1 VRGFG
6 AASLPHRE
14 RVEPIHQVRS
24 ITGIQLHQSCI
35 SAEIADAGRQ
45 GGWSKRL
52 LPWIPIGAAL
62 AYPWTLR
69 LFHAAIIAQPRS
81 VVPAIW
87 LILAFALPLSCLVF
101 AWRYAG
107 RSGDGPPIARRVA
120 FVALAAPPLFV
131 STGVVSSLLHSPLPD
146 LWAWSILWLALGVGT
161 AVASS
166 RDRPPSPGAKTGRLR
181 VAHGISALAILLFV
195 AFHLTNHLFGLF
207 GPAIHAQVMAL
218 GRVLYRSRLVEPVLV
233 AILLFQVASGLK
245 LAWRWSARPLDA
257 AGVLQVGSG
266 GYLAAFILTHLNS
279 AFVSARWVHK
289 IPTDWAW
296 ATGAPDG
303 LLLDAWNIRLLPHYA
318 LGVFFI
324 IAHVFC
330 GLRTVL
336 LAHGVRPSTANR
348 LWASGLL
355 CAGGVSL
362 LITAALCGLRI

>member
-1 VRGFG
+1 
-6 AASLPHRE
+6 L
-14 RVEPIHQVRS
+14 
-24 ITGIQLHQSCI
+24 
-35 SAEIADAGRQ
+35 AEIAKAGRQ
-45 GGWSKRL
+45 RDWPKRL

-69 LFHAAIIAQPRS
+69 LFHEAIIAQPQS
-81 VVPAIW
+81 VVPGIW
-87 LILAFALPLSCLVF
+87 LILTFALPFSCLVF
-101 AWRYAG
+101 AWRCAG
-107 RSGDGPPIARRVA
+107 RSGDALSIVRRVA

-131 STGVVSSLLHSPLPD
+131 STGVISSLVHSPVPD
-146 LWAWSILWLALGVGT
+146 LWTWSILWLALGVGA
-161 AVASS
+161 AVANSKGQP
-166 RDRPPSPGAKTGRLR
+166 RPPGATTDRLR
-181 VAHGISALAILLFV
+181 AMHGISALAILLFV

-207 GPAIHAQVMAL
+207 GAVMHAQVMAI
-218 GRVLYRSRLVEPVLV
+218 GRVVYRSRFVEPVFV

-266 GYLAAFILTHLNS
+266 AYLAAFILTHLNS

-289 IPTDWAW
+289 IPTNWAW

-318 LGVFFI
+318 LGVFFV

-336 LAHGVRPSTANR
+336 LAHGVRPPMADR
-348 LWASGLL
+348 AWACGLL
-355 CAGGVSL
+355 GAGGVSL
-362 LITAALCGLRI
+362 MITAALCGLRV

>member
-1 VRGFG
+1 
-6 AASLPHRE
+6 LP
-14 RVEPIHQVRS
+14 EP
-24 ITGIQLHQSCI
+24 CI
-35 SAEIADAGRQ
+35 SAESADTGRQ
-45 GGWSKRL
+45 RGWPKRL
-52 LPWIPIGAAL
+52 LPWIPIGMAL

-69 LFHAAIIAQPRS
+69 LFHEAIVAQPRS

-101 AWRYAG
+101 AWRHAE
-107 RSGDGPPIARRVA
+107 RSGDVLPVVRRVA

-131 STGVVSSLLHSPLPD
+131 STGVVSSLIHSPLPD
-146 LWAWSILWLALGVGT
+146 LWAWSILWLALGVGA
-161 AVASS
+161 AVVSS
-166 RDRPPSPGAKTGRLR
+166 KGQPRPPGVMTGRLR
-181 VAHGISALAILLFV
+181 VAHGVSALAILLFL

-207 GPAIHAQVMAL
+207 GPVTHAQVMAI
-218 GRVLYRSRLVEPVLV
+218 GRVVYRSRFVEPVFV
-233 AILLFQVASGLK
+233 AILLFQVASGAK

-266 GYLAAFILTHLNS
+266 AYLAAFILTHLNS
-279 AFVSARWVHK
+279 AFVSARWVHN

-303 LLLDAWNIRLLPHYA
+303 LLMDAWNIRLLPHYA
-318 LGVFFI
+318 LGVFFV

-336 LAHGVRPSTANR
+336 LAHGVRPPAANR

>member
-1 VRGFG
+1 M
-6 AASLPHRE
+6 
-14 RVEPIHQVRS
+14 
-24 ITGIQLHQSCI
+24 
-35 SAEIADAGRQ
+35 
-45 GGWSKRL
+45 
-52 LPWIPIGAAL
+52 AL

-69 LFHAAIIAQPRS
+69 LFHEAIVAQPRS

-101 AWRYAG
+101 AWRHAE
-107 RSGDGPPIARRVA
+107 RSGDVLPVVRRVA

-131 STGVVSSLLHSPLPD
+131 STGVVSSLIHSPLPD
-146 LWAWSILWLALGVGT
+146 LWAWSILWLALGVGA
-161 AVASS
+161 AVVSS
-166 RDRPPSPGAKTGRLR
+166 KGQPRPPGVMTGRLR
-181 VAHGISALAILLFV
+181 VAHGVSALAILLFL

-207 GPAIHAQVMAL
+207 GPVTHAQVMAI
-218 GRVLYRSRLVEPVLV
+218 GRVVYRSRFVEPVFV
-233 AILLFQVASGLK
+233 AILLFQVASGAK

-266 GYLAAFILTHLNS
+266 AYLAAFILTHLNS
-279 AFVSARWVHK
+279 AFVSARWVHN

-303 LLLDAWNIRLLPHYA
+303 LLMDAWNIRLLPHYA
-318 LGVFFI
+318 LGVFFV

-336 LAHGVRPSTANR
+336 LAHGVRPPAANR

>member
-1 VRGFG
+1 M
-6 AASLPHRE
+6 P
-14 RVEPIHQVRS
+14 EP
-24 ITGIQLHQSCI
+24 CI
-35 SAEIADAGRQ
+35 LAEKANAGRQ
-45 GGWSKRL
+45 RGWPKRL
-52 LPWIPIGAAL
+52 LPWIPIGTAL

-69 LFHAAIIAQPRS
+69 LFHEAIIAQPQS

-87 LILAFALPLSCLVF
+87 LILAFALPLSCLAF
-101 AWRYAG
+101 AWRCAG
-107 RSGDGPPIARRVA
+107 RSGDAPPVVRRVA
-120 FVALAAPPLFV
+120 FIALAAPPLFV
-131 STGVVSSLLHSPLPD
+131 STGVVSSLVRSPVPD
-146 LWAWSILWLALGVGT
+146 LCVWSALWLALGVG
-161 AVASS
+161 AVVASS
-166 RDRPPSPGAKTGRLR
+166 KGQLRPPGVMMGRLR
-181 VAHGISALAILLFV
+181 VAHGISAMAILLFV

-207 GPAIHAQVMAL
+207 GLVTHAQVMAI
-218 GRVLYRSRLVEPVLV
+218 GRVVYRSRFVEPVFV
-233 AILLFQVASGLK
+233 AILLFQVASGFK

-266 GYLAAFILTHLNS
+266 AYLAAFILTHLNS

-318 LGVFFI
+318 LGVFFV

-336 LAHGVRPSTANR
+336 LAHGVRPSTADR
-348 LWASGLL
+348 VWACGLL
-355 CAGGVSL
+355 GAGGVSL

>member
-1 VRGFG
+1 M
-6 AASLPHRE
+6 
-14 RVEPIHQVRS
+14 
-24 ITGIQLHQSCI
+24 
-35 SAEIADAGRQ
+35 
-45 GGWSKRL
+45 
-52 LPWIPIGAAL
+52 AL

-69 LFHAAIIAQPRS
+69 LFHEAIVAQPRS

-101 AWRYAG
+101 AWRHAE
-107 RSGDGPPIARRVA
+107 RSGDVLPVVRRVA

-131 STGVVSSLLHSPLPD
+131 STGVVSSLIHSPLPD
-146 LWAWSILWLALGVGT
+146 LWAWSILWLALGVGA
-161 AVASS
+161 AVESS
-166 RDRPPSPGAKTGRLR
+166 KGQPRPPGVMTGRLR
-181 VAHGISALAILLFV
+181 VAHGVSALAILLFL

-207 GPAIHAQVMAL
+207 GPVTHAQVMAI
-218 GRVLYRSRLVEPVLV
+218 GRVVYRSRFVEPVFV
-233 AILLFQVASGLK
+233 AILLFQVASGAK

-266 GYLAAFILTHLNS
+266 AYLAAFILTHLNS
-279 AFVSARWVHK
+279 AFVSARWVHN

-303 LLLDAWNIRLLPHYA
+303 LLMDAWNIRLLPHYA
-318 LGVFFI
+318 LGVFFV

-336 LAHGVRPSTANR
+336 LAHGVRPSAANR
-348 LWASGLL
+348 LWASGLV

>member
-1 VRGFG
+1 M
-6 AASLPHRE
+6 
-14 RVEPIHQVRS
+14 
-24 ITGIQLHQSCI
+24 
-35 SAEIADAGRQ
+35 
-45 GGWSKRL
+45 
-52 LPWIPIGAAL
+52 AL

-69 LFHAAIIAQPRS
+69 LFHEAIVAQPRS

-101 AWRYAG
+101 AWRHAE
-107 RSGDGPPIARRVA
+107 RSGDVLPVVRRVA

-131 STGVVSSLLHSPLPD
+131 STGVVSSLIHSPLPD
-146 LWAWSILWLALGVGT
+146 LWAWSILWLALGVGA
-161 AVASS
+161 AVVSS
-166 RDRPPSPGAKTGRLR
+166 KGQPRPPGVMTGRLR
-181 VAHGISALAILLFV
+181 VAHGVSALAILLFL

-207 GPAIHAQVMAL
+207 GPVTHAQVMAI
-218 GRVLYRSRLVEPVLV
+218 GRVVYRSRFVEPVFV
-233 AILLFQVASGLK
+233 AILLFQVASGAK

-266 GYLAAFILTHLNS
+266 AYLAAFILTHLNS
-279 AFVSARWVHK
+279 AFVSARWVHN

-303 LLLDAWNIRLLPHYA
+303 LLMDAWNIRLLPHYA
-318 LGVFFI
+318 LGVFFV

-336 LAHGVRPSTANR
+336 LAHGVRPSSANR
-348 LWASGLL
+348 LWASGLV

>member
-1 VRGFG
+1 M
-6 AASLPHRE
+6 
-14 RVEPIHQVRS
+14 
-24 ITGIQLHQSCI
+24 
-35 SAEIADAGRQ
+35 
-45 GGWSKRL
+45 
-52 LPWIPIGAAL
+52 AL

-69 LFHAAIIAQPRS
+69 LFHEAIVAQPRS

-101 AWRYAG
+101 AWRHAE
-107 RSGDGPPIARRVA
+107 RSGDVLPVVRRVA

-131 STGVVSSLLHSPLPD
+131 STGVVSSLIHSPLPD
-146 LWAWSILWLALGVGT
+146 LWAWSILWLALGVGA
-161 AVASS
+161 AVVSS
-166 RDRPPSPGAKTGRLR
+166 KGQPRPPGVMTGRLR
-181 VAHGISALAILLFV
+181 VAHGVSALAILLFL

-207 GPAIHAQVMAL
+207 GPVTHAQVMAI
-218 GRVLYRSRLVEPVLV
+218 GRVVYRSRFVEPVFV
-233 AILLFQVASGLK
+233 AILLFQVASGAK

-266 GYLAAFILTHLNS
+266 AYLAAFILTHLNS
-279 AFVSARWVHK
+279 AFVSTRWVHN

-303 LLLDAWNIRLLPHYA
+303 LLMDAWNIRLLPHYA
-318 LGVFFI
+318 LGVFFV

-336 LAHGVRPSTANR
+336 LAHGVRPSAANR